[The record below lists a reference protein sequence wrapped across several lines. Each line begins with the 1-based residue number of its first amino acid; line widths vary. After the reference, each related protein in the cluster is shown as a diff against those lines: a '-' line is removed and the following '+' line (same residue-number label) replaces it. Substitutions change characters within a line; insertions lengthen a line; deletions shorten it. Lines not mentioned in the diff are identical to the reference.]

1 MHRWQK
7 FRASAASIQ
16 QPWKGDKQKIHNLRG
31 FRRTAAT
38 GYCASRPGGN
48 AAFVFGLCPLL
59 RFPASPTSKPLTHGS
74 EQFLGGKLTRTLASD
89 NRIPEGAPMANESTV
104 SIQQAERVDHQLVRG
119 IGIPALNANIISS
132 TIGAGIFVIPAT
144 VAKGLGSAA
153 PLAFICCAIAMVL
166 FVTCFAI
173 AGSRVSLTGGL
184 YAYVEVAFGRYVGF
198 LTGMLYFLTAIGAV
212 AGVVNVL
219 ANSVALVVPFLGSPM
234 MRIVVMFAVYASL
247 VLINIRGVRE
257 GAGAVTVITVAKLLP
272 LLLFV
277 GVGIFFIHPP
287 NLAWSDWPSSKSLG
301 DAVILLIFA
310 FVGIEVALIPSGEVK
325 NPART
330 VPRSAYLALVVTTI
344 IYLMIQLVAQGT
356 LSADLANH
364 PDAPLAESAAKFL
377 GNLGRMILLAGASIS
392 AFGFVTSD
400 ILSSPRMIFAFGRDG
415 ALPQFFAHVHPR
427 YRSPDVAIMTY
438 ATLAF
443 ALSVT
448 GTFEQLAVLSN
459 VAVLLMYLLCCA
471 ACWFLVQRDVRAD
484 GQPFN
489 FPGMTIVPA
498 LAIVAII
505 WILAHATVRE
515 FAVNGIVLAIASI
528 VYLISVQLRQ
538 KS

>member
-1 MHRWQK
+1 M
-7 FRASAASIQ
+7 A
-16 QPWKGDKQKIHNLRG
+16 
-31 FRRTAAT
+31 
-38 GYCASRPGGN
+38 
-48 AAFVFGLCPLL
+48 VE
-59 RFPASPTSKPLTHGS
+59 SPQWIDQEK
-74 EQFLGGKLTRTLASD
+74 
-89 NRIPEGAPMANESTV
+89 RI
-104 SIQQAERVDHQLVRG
+104 DHQLVRG
-119 IGIPALNANIISS
+119 IGIPALTANIVSS

-153 PLAFICCAIAMVL
+153 PLAFVCCAIAMVL

-198 LTGMLYFLTAIGAV
+198 LAGMLYFLTAIGAV

-219 ANSVALVVPFLGSPM
+219 ANSVALVFPFLGGPV

-247 VLINIRGVRE
+247 VWINIRGVRH

-277 GVGIFFIHPP
+277 CAGIFFIHPP
-287 NLAWSDWPSSKSLG
+287 NLAWSSWPGSKSLG

-330 VPRSAYLALVVTTI
+330 VPRSAYLALVVTTV
-344 IYLMIQLVAQGT
+344 IYLMIQVVAQGT
-356 LSADLANH
+356 LGTDLANY
-364 PDAPLAESAAKFL
+364 PEAPLAQSAVKFL
-377 GNLGRMILLAGASIS
+377 GNAGRTILLAGASIS

-415 ALPQFFAHVHPR
+415 ALPRFFAHVHPR
-427 YRSPDVAIMTY
+427 YRSPDVAIITY
-438 ATLAF
+438 AAIAF
-443 ALSVT
+443 ALSLS

-471 ACWFLVQRDVRAD
+471 GCWFLIQRDVRSD
-484 GQPFN
+484 GEPFN
-489 FPGMTIVPA
+489 FPGVKVVPA

-505 WILAHATVRE
+505 WILAHATARE
-515 FAVNGIVLAIASI
+515 FVVTGIVLVLASI
-528 VYLISVQLRQ
+528 LYFARTAVARSAHINA
-538 KS
+538 

>member
-1 MHRWQK
+1 MTHDAPMVDKSPSW
-7 FRASAASIQ
+7 IQ
-16 QPWKGDKQKIHNLRG
+16 Q
-31 FRRTAAT
+31 
-38 GYCASRPGGN
+38 
-48 AAFVFGLCPLL
+48 
-59 RFPASPTSKPLTHGS
+59 
-74 EQFLGGKLTRTLASD
+74 EE
-89 NRIPEGAPMANESTV
+89 RI
-104 SIQQAERVDHQLVRG
+104 DHQLVRG
-119 IGIPALNANIISS
+119 LGVPVLRANFVSL
-132 TIGAGIFVIPAT
+132 AMCARIFVIPVT

-198 LTGMLYFLTAIGAV
+198 LAGILYFLTALGAV

-219 ANSVALVVPFLGSPM
+219 ANSVALVAPFLGSPV
-234 MRIVVMFAVYASL
+234 MRIIVMLAVYGSL

-272 LLLFV
+272 LLLFIC
-277 GVGIFFIHPP
+277 VGIFFVHPP
-287 NLAWSDWPSSKSLG
+287 NLAWSGWPSSKSLG

-330 VPRSAYLALVVTTI
+330 VPRSAYLALVITTI

-356 LSADLANH
+356 LGPDLANH
-364 PDAPLAESAAKFL
+364 PHAPLAESAATFL
-377 GNLGRMILLAGASIS
+377 GNLGRTILLAGASIS

-427 YRSPDVAIMTY
+427 YRSPDVAIITY

-443 ALSVT
+443 AVSLS

-471 ACWFLVQRDVRAD
+471 GCWVLVQRDVRSD
-484 GQPFN
+484 GEPFN
-489 FPGMTIVPA
+489 FPGMKVVPA

-505 WILAHATVRE
+505 WILAHATARE
-515 FAVNGIVLAIASI
+515 FVVTGIVLALASI
-528 VYLISVQLRQ
+528 VYFIRVGLRR

>member
-1 MHRWQK
+1 M
-7 FRASAASIQ
+7 
-16 QPWKGDKQKIHNLRG
+16 P
-31 FRRTAAT
+31 TEAT
-38 GYCASRPGGN
+38 
-48 AAFVFGLCPLL
+48 
-59 RFPASPTSKPLTHGS
+59 
-74 EQFLGGKLTRTLASD
+74 
-89 NRIPEGAPMANESTV
+89 M
-104 SIQQAERVDHQLVRG
+104 SIQQAERTDEKLVRG
-119 IGIPALNANIISS
+119 IGVPSLTANIVSS

-153 PLAFICCAIAMVL
+153 PLAFVCCAVAMVL

-198 LTGMLYFLTAIGAV
+198 LAGMLYFLTALGAV

-219 ANSVALVVPFLGSPM
+219 ANSIALVFPFLGGPV
-234 MRIVVMFAVYASL
+234 MRIVVMLAVYGSL
-247 VLINIRGVRE
+247 VFINIRGVRD
-257 GAGAVTVITVAKLLP
+257 GAGAVTVVTVAKLLP
-272 LLLFV
+272 LLLFICV
-277 GVGIFFIHPP
+277 GLFFIHAP
-287 NLAWSDWPSSKSLG
+287 NLAWSGWPGSKPLG

-330 VPRSAYLALVVTTI
+330 VPRSAYLALVITTI
-344 IYLMIQLVAQGT
+344 IYVMIQLVAQGT
-356 LSADLANH
+356 LGPDLAKY
-364 PDAPLAESAAKFL
+364 PAAPLAESAATFL
-377 GNLGRMILLAGASIS
+377 GNLGRTILLAGATIS

-427 YRSPDVAIMTY
+427 YRSPDVAIITY

-443 ALSVT
+443 ALSLS

-459 VAVLLMYLLCCA
+459 VAVLLMYLLCCG

-484 GQPFN
+484 GARPFH
-489 FPGMTIVPA
+489 FRGMKIVPA
-498 LAIVAII
+498 LAIGAIL
-505 WILAHATVRE
+505 WI
-515 FAVNGIVLAIASI
+515 
-528 VYLISVQLRQ
+528 
-538 KS
+538 